1 MIIVLFSR
9 RTNVSNLSTVVAEV
23 MQTTSRPRGT
33 VIKLA
38 EVITFDLEFLQQTPP
53 LFLDALASLK
63 PHYSSEFHHFFRLLP
78 LFQVTKIHFKSFT
91 NLLALIDKV
100 KCQMSTISNVNYVKS
115 AQICRNPARSIKIL

>member
-63 PHYSSEFHHFFRLLP
+63 TMF
-78 LFQVTKIHFKSFT
+78 KIKS
-91 NLLALIDKV
+91 LI
-100 KCQMSTISNVNYVKS
+100 N
-115 AQICRNPARSIKIL
+115 

>member
-38 EVITFDLEFLQQTPP
+38 EVITFEFLQQTPP
-53 LFLDALASLK
+53 LFLDAQASLA
-63 PHYSSEFHHFFRLLP
+63 HR
-78 LFQVTKIHFKSFT
+78 T
-91 NLLALIDKV
+91 
-100 KCQMSTISNVNYVKS
+100 
-115 AQICRNPARSIKIL
+115 

>member
-38 EVITFDLEFLQQTPP
+38 KVITFDLEFLQQTPP

-63 PHYSSEFHHFFRLLP
+63 PH
-78 LFQVTKIHFKSFT
+78 
-91 NLLALIDKV
+91 
-100 KCQMSTISNVNYVKS
+100 
-115 AQICRNPARSIKIL
+115 

>member
-38 EVITFDLEFLQQTPP
+38 EVITFEFLQQTPP
-53 LFLDALASLK
+53 LFLDKQASLA
-63 PHYSSEFHHFFRLLP
+63 HR
-78 LFQVTKIHFKSFT
+78 
-91 NLLALIDKV
+91 A
-100 KCQMSTISNVNYVKS
+100 
-115 AQICRNPARSIKIL
+115 